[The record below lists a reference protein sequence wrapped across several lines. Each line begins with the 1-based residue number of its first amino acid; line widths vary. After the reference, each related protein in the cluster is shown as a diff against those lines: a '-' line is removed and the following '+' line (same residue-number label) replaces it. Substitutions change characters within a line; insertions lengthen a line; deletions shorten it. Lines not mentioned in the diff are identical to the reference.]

1 MAKTD
6 AREEPSKSDST
17 SKLDRTRRKLLAMTG
32 TGVSIGIAGCNF
44 GNGNGDGTETDN
56 GTGDDETPT
65 PTDPASELDI
75 VEGGTLRVGMSGNVN
90 SFDPPYSNDVPSSF
104 GQSMIYEG
112 LIVNDA
118 EGNIYPWLADS
129 FELVELQDIDRS
141 AYTDYMVEAP
151 VAEDDEGNRF
161 IDTDEQI
168 VVRDPDNDI
177 QNEDTARIL
186 TPNETG
192 DAVDDGVFGMQFRY
206 ELHEGI
212 EFHNGEELT
221 AETVVRTYERYENS
235 MVEAQTFDAFLHAEA
250 VDEYTVD
257 LYGQV
262 VNAEGARE
270 LPGVSILPEDHIDLP
285 DGGIDPRQGTEPVG
299 TGPYT
304 FEEFEDEQFLL
315 VTKNENYWL
324 EDVGLQNKAWWDGPE
339 DFPNSPVLE
348 EIDIDIIPDD
358 ATRSAAL
365 QNDEVDFTY
374 GLSADTLDDFDEA
387 EAYELDTVQA
397 GGYDFMQHPMNVE
410 PWDSQKLRKGVNHL
424 IPRSAIASNIFQDY
438 RDPAWTPLPKLAR
451 GAGTADYEALLST
464 LKPMNEFD
472 PDRGSQLVQE
482 VVDERGLET
491 PIEIQVETNG
501 DNDDRVRTVELIA
514 ESMENTDLFEVTV
527 ETYEFGA
534 FVGRILDTEYQD
546 RGHLMYVG
554 LSGTFNPDS
563 FCSACNHTR
572 NIGQCCN
579 PNGVGWDD
587 LDRKI
592 DEALEGQEVTENPER
607 RAELYDEIWEIIV
620 DRSGTSYINISS
632 NTAVYN
638 TDLQNFSS
646 YPFSEGLL
654 SYGLYAPYDGGQIAW
669 MDSG

>member
-1 MAKTD
+1 MANTD
-6 AREEPSKSDST
+6 AGEEPSRSDST

-44 GNGNGDGTETDN
+44 GNGNGDGTETGN

-65 PTDPASELDI
+65 PTDPASEMDI

-90 SFDPPYSNDVPSSF
+90 SFDPPFSNDVPSSF

-112 LIVNDA
+112 LTVNDA

-141 AYTDYMVEAP
+141 AYKPYMVEAP
-151 VAEDDEGNRF
+151 VAEDDEGKRF

-235 MVEAQTFDAFLHAEA
+235 MLEAQTFDAFLHAEA

-304 FEEFEDEQFLL
+304 FEEFEDEQFL
-315 VTKNENYWL
+315 VITKNENYWL

-374 GLSADTLDDFDEA
+374 GLSADTLDDFDES
-387 EAYELDTVQA
+387 EAYDLNTVQA

-438 RDPAWTPLPKLAR
+438 RDPAWTPLPTLAR
-451 GAGTADYEALLST
+451 GAGTADYDALLST

-482 VVDERGLET
+482 VIDERGLET

-514 ESMENTDLFEVTV
+514 ESMQNTDLFEVTV

-534 FVGRILDTEYQD
+534 FVGRILDPEYQD

-554 LSGTFNPDS
+554 LSGSFNPDS
-563 FCSACNHTR
+563 FCGAVNHTR

-579 PNGVGWDD
+579 ANGVGWDD

-592 DEALEGQEVTENPER
+592 DEAQEGQEVTENPER

-638 TDLQNFSS
+638 TDLKNFSS

-654 SYGLYAPYDGGQIAW
+654 SYGLYAPYDDGQIAW

>member
-1 MAKTD
+1 MSSTD
-6 AREEPSKSDST
+6 AGEEPSRSDST

-44 GNGNGDGTETDN
+44 GNGNGDGTETGN
-56 GTGDDETPT
+56 GTADESTPT
-65 PTDPASELDI
+65 ETQSELDI
-75 VEGGTLRVGMSGNVN
+75 VAGGTLRVGMSGNVN
-90 SFDPPYSNDVPSSF
+90 SFDPPYSNDVPSTF

-118 EGNIYPWLADS
+118 EGNIYPWLANS

-141 AYTDYMVEAP
+141 AYKPYMVEAP

-192 DAVDDGVFGMQFRY
+192 DAVDDGVFGMQFQY

-221 AETVVRTYERYENS
+221 AENVVQTYVRYENS
-235 MVEAQTFDAFLHAEA
+235 MLEAQTFDAFLHAEA
-250 VDEYTVD
+250 VDNYTVNI
-257 LYGQV
+257 YGQV

-270 LPGVSILPEDHIDLP
+270 LPTEYVLPTDHVDLP
-285 DGGIDPRQGTEPVG
+285 DGGIDPRQGTDPVG
-299 TGPYT
+299 TGAYT
-304 FEEFEDEQFLL
+304 FEEFEDEQFLV

-324 EDVGLQNKAWWDGPE
+324 EDVGLQNKEWWDGAE
-339 DFPNSPVLE
+339 DFPNSPVLD

-374 GLSADTLDDFDEA
+374 GLSADTLDDFDGSDG
-387 EAYELDTVQA
+387 YDLDTVQA

-410 PWDSQKLRKGVNHL
+410 PWDSKKLRKGVNHL

-451 GAGTADYEALLST
+451 GAGTADYDALLST
-464 LKPMNEFD
+464 LKPMNELD
-472 PDRGSQLVQE
+472 PDRGAQLVQE
-482 VVDERGLET
+482 VIDERGLET
-491 PIEIQVETNG
+491 PIEIQIETNG

-534 FVGRILDTEYQD
+534 FVGRILDPEYQE

-554 LSGTFNPDS
+554 LSGSFNPDS
-563 FCSACNHTR
+563 FCSAVNHTR

-579 PNGVGWDD
+579 ANGVGWDD

-592 DEALEGQEVTENPER
+592 DEALEGLEVTENPER

-638 TDLQNFSS
+638 TDLKNFSS

-654 SYGLYAPYDGGQIAW
+654 SYGLYAPYDDGQIAW
-669 MDSG
+669 MDSE

>member
-1 MAKTD
+1 MANTD
-6 AREEPSKSDST
+6 AGEEPSRSDST

-44 GNGNGDGTETDN
+44 GNGNGDGTETGN

-65 PTDPASELDI
+65 PTDPASEMDI

-90 SFDPPYSNDVPSSF
+90 SFDPPYSNDVPSTF

-141 AYTDYMVEAP
+141 AYTPYMVEAP

-192 DAVDDGVFGMQFRY
+192 DAVDEGVFGMQFQY

-221 AETVVRTYERYENS
+221 AENVVQTYVRYENS
-235 MVEAQTFDAFLHAEA
+235 MLEAQTFDAFLHAEA
-250 VDEYTVD
+250 VDDYTVNI
-257 LYGQV
+257 YGQV

-270 LPGVSILPEDHIDLP
+270 LPTEYVLPTDHVDLP
-285 DGGIDPRQGTEPVG
+285 DGGIDPRQGTDPVG

-304 FEEFEDEQFLL
+304 FEEFEDEQFLR

-324 EDVGLQNKAWWDGPE
+324 EDVGLQNKEWWDGPE
-339 DFPNSPVLE
+339 DFPNSPVLD
-348 EIDIDIIPDD
+348 EIDINIIPDD

-374 GLSADTLDDFDEA
+374 GLSADTLDDFDGSEG
-387 EAYELDTVQA
+387 YDLDTVQA

-451 GAGTADYEALLST
+451 GAGTADYDALLST

-472 PDRGSQLVQE
+472 PDRGAQLVQE
-482 VVDERGLET
+482 VIDERGLET
-491 PIEIQVETNG
+491 PIEIQIETNG

-534 FVGRILDTEYQD
+534 FVGRILDPEYQE

-554 LSGTFNPDS
+554 LSGSFNPDS
-563 FCSACNHTR
+563 FCSAVNHTR

-579 PNGVGWDD
+579 ANGVGWDD

-620 DRSGTSYINISS
+620 DRSGTSYVNISS

-638 TDLQNFSS
+638 TDLKNFSS

-654 SYGLYAPYDGGQIAW
+654 SYGLYAPYDDGQIAW

>member
-1 MAKTD
+1 MANTD
-6 AREEPSKSDST
+6 AGEEPSRSDST

-44 GNGNGDGTETDN
+44 GNGNGDGTETGN

-65 PTDPASELDI
+65 PTDPASEMDI

-90 SFDPPYSNDVPSSF
+90 SFDPPFSNDVPSSF

-112 LIVNDA
+112 LTVNDA

-141 AYTDYMVEAP
+141 AYKPYMVEAP

-168 VVRDPDNDI
+168 VVRDPDNDV

-235 MVEAQTFDAFLHAEA
+235 MLEAQTFDAFLHAEA

-304 FEEFEDEQFLL
+304 FEEFEDEQFL
-315 VTKNENYWL
+315 VITKNENYWL

-374 GLSADTLDDFDEA
+374 GLSADTLDDFDES
-387 EAYELDTVQA
+387 EAYDLNTVQA

-438 RDPAWTPLPKLAR
+438 RDPAWTPLPTLAR
-451 GAGTADYEALLST
+451 GAGTADYDALLST

-482 VVDERGLET
+482 VIDERGLET

-514 ESMENTDLFEVTV
+514 ESMQNTDLFEVTV

-534 FVGRILDTEYQD
+534 FVGRILDPEYQD

-554 LSGTFNPDS
+554 LSGSFNPDS
-563 FCSACNHTR
+563 FCGAVNHTR

-579 PNGVGWDD
+579 ANGVGWDD

-592 DEALEGQEVTENPER
+592 DEAQEGQEVTENPER

-638 TDLQNFSS
+638 TDLKNFSS

-654 SYGLYAPYDGGQIAW
+654 SYGLYAPYDDGQIAW

>member
-1 MAKTD
+1 
-6 AREEPSKSDST
+6 
-17 SKLDRTRRKLLAMTG
+17 MTG

-56 GTGDDETPT
+56 GTVDEST
-65 PTDPASELDI
+65 PTDNPSELDI
-75 VEGGTLRVGMSGNVN
+75 VAGGTLRVGMSGNVN
-90 SFDPPYSNDVPSSF
+90 SFDPPYSNDVPSTF

-141 AYTDYMVEAP
+141 AYKPYMVEAP

-192 DAVDDGVFGMQFRY
+192 DAVDDGVFGMQFQY

-221 AETVVRTYERYENS
+221 AENVVQTYVRYENS
-235 MVEAQTFDAFLHAEA
+235 MLEAQTFDAFLHAEA
-250 VDEYTVD
+250 VDDYTVNI
-257 LYGQV
+257 YGQV

-270 LPGVSILPEDHIDLP
+270 LPTEYVLPTDHVDLP
-285 DGGIDPRQGTEPVG
+285 DGGIDPRQGTDPVG

-304 FEEFEDEQFLL
+304 FEEFEDEQFLR

-339 DFPNSPVLE
+339 DFPNSPVLD
-348 EIDIDIIPDD
+348 EIDINIIPDD

-374 GLSADTLDDFDEA
+374 GLSADTLDDFDGSEG
-387 EAYELDTVQA
+387 YDLDTVQA

-410 PWDSQKLRKGVNHL
+410 PWDSKKLRKGVNHL

-451 GAGTADYEALLST
+451 GAGTADYDALLST

-472 PDRGSQLVQE
+472 PDRGAQLVQE
-482 VVDERGLET
+482 VIDERGLET
-491 PIEIQVETNG
+491 PIEIQIETNG

-534 FVGRILDTEYQD
+534 FVGRILDPEYQE

-554 LSGTFNPDS
+554 LSGSFNPDS
-563 FCSACNHTR
+563 FCSAVNHTR

-579 PNGVGWDD
+579 ANGVGWDD

-638 TDLQNFSS
+638 TDLKNFSS

-654 SYGLYAPYDGGQIAW
+654 SYGLYAPYDDGQIAW
-669 MDSG
+669 MDSE